1 MSLFALSNN
10 RITNFQTSPN
20 SNLSKLQMSD
30 TNYTRKV
37 QIWRK
42 KVTSR
47 TTISSILEPAIF
59 LVLLN
64 GALVKIDPR
73 YTIPKVSTTT
83 NSIAV
88 DTKLANN

>member
-1 MSLFALSNN
+1 
-10 RITNFQTSPN
+10 
-20 SNLSKLQMSD
+20 MSD

-47 TTISSILEPAIF
+47 TTISSREIRELAIF

-83 NSIAV
+83 NSIAG